1 MSCNV
6 CTYFWQTFNTIYP
19 LLSPFRKLLEK
30 RIEKFTESTSQQLL
44 ISNPESESY
53 VKDELRK
60 LNDKWQSF
68 KDQVKQ
74 KRKSLNQA
82 NEFFE
87 VVEKVKKNS
96 WTIHQI
102 F

>member
-1 MSCNV
+1 M
-6 CTYFWQTFNTIYP
+6 
-19 LLSPFRKLLEK
+19 
-30 RIEKFTESTSQQLL
+30 
-44 ISNPESESY
+44 ISNPESERY

-82 NEFFE
+82 TEFFE
-87 VVEKVKKNS
+87 VVEKVSNKKPINYS
-96 WTIHQI
+96 
-102 F
+102 